1 MTTTKNNEHKK
12 LNFSSEREQSQACLN
27 SAEHE
32 KNQGRK
38 VLNVPNK
45 REQNQTCLD
54 SAEREGL
61 RPKGNV
67 PNLRFPEFQGEWEE
81 LGLSELLDFKNGLN
95 PKPDKFGKGI
105 KFISVMDILNN
116 AVITYDCI
124 KASVDVTEK
133 ELSDFSVEKGDLL
146 FQRSSETL
154 EDVGRANV
162 YMDDKTAVFGGF
174 VIRGKK
180 KGEYDPQYFNYLL
193 RSPFARKRII
203 PMGAGA
209 QHFNIGQEGLSKVKL
224 HFANIEEQKKIGKM
238 LSLLDERI
246 ATQNKIIEDLKKLKS
261 AIIDYAINS
270 LNTDF
275 AKFGS
280 LYEMA
285 GEGGTPTT
293 SNASFYDNG
302 KIPFVKIDDLKKKYL
317 TENKD
322 FITELGLQKSS
333 AWLVPTRSILFSNG
347 ATIGEITITTYPV
360 CTKQGILG
368 IVPKPNIDVEFLYYF
383 MSSSYFRKAVSRI
396 VTEGTMKTAYLKDIN
411 NIRCPIPK
419 KEKQLDIAKMPSALN
434 FKIDFEQSILKL
446 FGSQK
451 QYLLRQ
457 MFM

>member
-1 MTTTKNNEHKK
+1 MTTTINNEHKK
-12 LNFSSEREQSQACLN
+12 L
-27 SAEHE
+27 
-32 KNQGRK
+32 
-38 VLNVPNK
+38 
-45 REQNQTCLD
+45 
-54 SAEREGL
+54 
-61 RPKGNV
+61 NV

-133 ELSDFSVEKGDLL
+133 ELSDFSVEKGDIL

-180 KGEYDPQYFNYLL
+180 KGEYSPQYLNYLL

-246 ATQNKIIEDLKKLKS
+246 ATQNKIIDKLQSLIKGIAQHCIRELINGLEHVRLGDICKITTGKLDANAQVENGQYPFFTCAERPFNIDSYAFDTEALLISGNGANLGYINYYKGKFNAYQRTYVLDHFSVNIQYVKWTLKVLLPQRIAIEKSSSNTPYIVLSTLADLK
-261 AIIDYAINS
+261 I
-270 LNTDF
+270 
-275 AKFGS
+275 
-280 LYEMA
+280 
-285 GEGGTPTT
+285 
-293 SNASFYDNG
+293 
-302 KIPFVKIDDLKKKYL
+302 
-317 TENKD
+317 
-322 FITELGLQKSS
+322 
-333 AWLVPTRSILFSNG
+333 
-347 ATIGEITITTYPV
+347 
-360 CTKQGILG
+360 
-368 IVPKPNIDVEFLYYF
+368 
-383 MSSSYFRKAVSRI
+383 
-396 VTEGTMKTAYLKDIN
+396 
-411 NIRCPIPK
+411 PIPNNS
-419 KEKQLDIAKMPSALN
+419 KQNHIADLMMSFERKLSTRLALSDLYN
-434 FKIDFEQSILKL
+434 K
-446 FGSQK
+446 QK

-457 MFM
+457 MFI

>member
-1 MTTTKNNEHKK
+1 MHP
-12 LNFSSEREQSQACLN
+12 
-27 SAEHE
+27 
-32 KNQGRK
+32 
-38 VLNVPNK
+38 NVPH
-45 REQNQTCLD
+45 
-54 SAEREGL
+54 
-61 RPKGNV
+61 
-67 PNLRFPEFQGEWEE
+67 LRFPEFHGEWEKH
-81 LGLSELLDFKNGLN
+81 GLSEYLDFKNGLN
-95 PKPDKFGKGI
+95 PDSKRFGKGI

-116 AVITYDCI
+116 PVITYDCI
-124 KASVDVTEK
+124 RASVQATDAEI
-133 ELSDFSVEKGDLL
+133 SSFSVENGDIL

-162 YMDDKTAVFGGF
+162 YIDDKVAVFGGF

-180 KGEYDPQYFNYLL
+180 KANYNPLFFRYLL
-193 RSPFARKRII
+193 SSPYARKRII

-209 QHFNIGQEGLSKVKL
+209 QHFNIGQEGLSKVL
-224 HFANIEEQKKIGKM
+224 LNFPSIEEQTKIAS
-238 LSLLDERI
+238 LLHLLDERI
-246 ATQNKIIEDLKKLKS
+246 ATQSKLIEDLKKLKS

-270 LNTDF
+270 LDTDF
-275 AKFGS
+275 AKFSS

>member
-1 MTTTKNNEHKK
+1 MR
-12 LNFSSEREQSQACLN
+12 FS
-27 SAEHE
+27 
-32 KNQGRK
+32 
-38 VLNVPNK
+38 
-45 REQNQTCLD
+45 
-54 SAEREGL
+54 
-61 RPKGNV
+61 
-67 PNLRFPEFQGEWEE
+67 EFQGEWEKH
-81 LGLSELLDFKNGLN
+81 GLSEYLDFKNGLN
-95 PKPDKFGKGI
+95 PDSKRFGKGI

-116 AVITYDCI
+116 PVITYDCI
-124 KASVDVTEK
+124 RASVQATDTEI
-133 ELSDFSVEKGDLL
+133 SSFSVENGDIL

-162 YMDDKTAVFGGF
+162 YIDDRVAVFGGF

-180 KGEYDPQYFNYLL
+180 KANYNPLFFRYLL
-193 RSPFARKRII
+193 SSPYARKRII

-209 QHFNIGQEGLSKVKL
+209 QHFNIGQEGLSKVL
-224 HFANIEEQKKIGKM
+224 LNFPSIEEQTKIAS
-238 LSLLDERI
+238 LLHLLDERI
-246 ATQNKIIEDLKKLKS
+246 ATQSKLIEDLKKLKS

-270 LNTDF
+270 LDTDF

-302 KIPFVKIDDLKKKYL
+302 NIPFIKIDDLKQKYL

-333 AWLVPTRSILFSNG
+333 AWLVPTHSILFSNG
-347 ATIGEITITTYPV
+347 ATIGEISITTYPV

-368 IVPKPNIDVEFLYYF
+368 IVPKQNIDVEFLYYF
-383 MSSSYFRKAVSRI
+383 MSSSYFKKAVRRI

-411 NIRCPIPK
+411 NILCPIPT
-419 KEKQLDIAKMPSALN
+419 KEKQQEIAKMPSTLN
-434 FKIDFEQSILKL
+434 SKIDFEQSILKL
-446 FGSQK
+446 FCSQK

-457 MFM
+457 MFI

>member
-1 MTTTKNNEHKK
+1 MAINK
-12 LNFSSEREQSQACLN
+12 EQN
-27 SAEHE
+27 
-32 KNQGRK
+32 K
-38 VLNVPNK
+38 LNVP
-45 REQNQTCLD
+45 
-54 SAEREGL
+54 
-61 RPKGNV
+61 P
-67 PNLRFPEFQGEWEE
+67 LRFPEFHGEWEE
-81 LGLSELLDFKNGLN
+81 HGLSEYLDFKNGLN
-95 PKPDKFGKGI
+95 PDSKRFGKGI

-116 AVITYDCI
+116 PVITYDCI
-124 KASVDVTEK
+124 RASVQATDAEM
-133 ELSDFSVEKGDLL
+133 SSFSVEYGDIL
-146 FQRSSETL
+146 FQRSAETL

-162 YMDDKTAVFGGF
+162 YIDDKVAVFGGF

-180 KGEYDPQYFNYLL
+180 KANYNPLFFRYLL
-193 RSPFARKRII
+193 SSPYARKRII

-209 QHFNIGQEGLSKVKL
+209 QHFNIGQEGLSKVL
-224 HFANIEEQKKIGKM
+224 LNFPSIEEQTKIAS
-238 LSLLDERI
+238 LLHLLDERI
-246 ATQNKIIEDLKKLKS
+246 ATQSKLIEDLKKLKS

-270 LNTDF
+270 LDTDF
-275 AKFGS
+275 AKFSS